1 MLNFNEAI
9 GKVPKS
15 LPRVQIEK
23 LPGREIEL
31 LIKGNPSF
39 LSKFQYGDE
48 YIWCDY
54 DYPSRELNTVNLC
67 RVGGPMLVNGEET
80 YELWIK
86 GYNPDGEMTDESWW
100 YYAVQK
106 EKAETLLFISK
117 DSQGKGR
124 VEEAEVKFPLKVRT
138 GQRWESKEVYHTG
151 RLCREYEC
159 KDAVD
164 GPYLVRLGE
173 KKEECLRW
181 QTAEYEKGKRKE
193 LAEAFISIKSGI
205 TFLFR
210 RYNGPGWDNLKKL
223 EDSPKITYGEEEYLL
238 WYCSVPF
245 RDI

>member
-15 LPRVQIEK
+15 LPRVEIEK
-23 LPGREIEL
+23 LAEREMEL
-31 LIKGNPSF
+31 LIKGDPSF
-39 LSKFQYGDE
+39 LNKFQYGDE
-48 YIWCDY
+48 YVWCDY
-54 DYPSRELNTVNLC
+54 DYPSKELNLVNLC
-67 RVGGPMLVNGEET
+67 RVGGPILVNGEET

-100 YYAVQK
+100 YYAVKK
-106 EKAETLLFISK
+106 EKVETLLFISK
-117 DSQGKGR
+117 NSQGKGR
-124 VEEAEVKFPLKVRT
+124 VEEVEVKFPLKVRT

-151 RLCREYEC
+151 RLRRESESQEEI
-159 KDAVD
+159 D
-164 GPYLVRLGE
+164 GPYLVRFGDI
-173 KKEECLRW
+173 KEECIRW
-181 QTAEYEKGKRKE
+181 LMAGHGERRKN

-223 EDSPKITYGEEEYLL
+223 KASPKITYGEEEYLL

-245 RDI
+245 RGI